1 MKVYRKEQKKNR
13 TMLYQMGLIERGKT
27 LIQIIKAGI
36 KNLVKQIF

>member
-13 TMLYQMGLIERGKT
+13 TMLYQMGLIEREKT

-36 KNLVKQIF
+36 QKFS